1 MVDTDWGIEDP
12 LQRGDSAHAVTPPA
26 PKGPDSIVRHV
37 LQVDDCRS
45 PYLSTTERISE
56 AKRWAGKSGAVWRTF
71 VAQIESAELRW
82 ISRAELLEMLKAG
95 KDAAVAWPRRSD
107 LLAAQQ
113 YVEESAEHLIDFRSL
128 TDQSSESVGA
138 IVGNLFSK
146 DAL

>member
-26 PKGPDSIVRHV
+26 PKGPDSIVRHL
-37 LQVDDCRS
+37 LQVDDSRS

-56 AKRWAGKSGAVWRTF
+56 AKRWAGKSGTVWHTF

-82 ISRAELLEMLKAG
+82 ISRVELLEMLKAG

-107 LLAAQQ
+107 LLTAQQ

-128 TDQSSESVGA
+128 TDQSGESVRA
-138 IVGNLFSK
+138 IVGSLFSK